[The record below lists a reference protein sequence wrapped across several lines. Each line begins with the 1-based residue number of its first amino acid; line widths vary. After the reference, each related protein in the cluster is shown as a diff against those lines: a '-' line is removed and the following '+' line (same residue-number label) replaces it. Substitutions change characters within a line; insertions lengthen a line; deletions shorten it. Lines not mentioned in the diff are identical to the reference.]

1 MNIFFF
7 QWVWNID
14 FIDENEF
21 KTNLGKIWIKNKIIN
36 IFWLKW
42 VYINKKDTKDILP
55 LINGMFWKYY
65 FIDSSIL
72 DNNIILWVNIFDIEY
87 NEEKIKNITKK
98 IEYIK
103 KEINSDKLITNSK
116 KEEYANIIKES
127 IYIIAVF
134 LIKTYFLIT
143 SAIKNK
149 QELEKIINNSSSLE
163 EFKAHAYL
171 IKTIWFEKIE
181 LLSTRF
187 EIILKQLQFYMQ
199 IMEQYFKNYIK

>member
-1 MNIFFF
+1 MNIFFL

-21 KTNLGKIWIKNKIIN
+21 KTNLEKIWIKNKIIN

-42 VYINKKDTKDILP
+42 VYIDKKNIKDILP
-55 LINGMFWKYY
+55 LINGMLWKYY

-72 DNNIILWVNIFDIEY
+72 DNNIILWVNIFDIEH
-87 NEEKIKNITKK
+87 NEKKIKNITKK

-127 IYIIAVF
+127 IYLIAVF

-187 EIILKQLQFYMQ
+187 EIILKQLQFYTQ
-199 IMEQYFKNYIK
+199 IMDKYFKNYIK

>member
-1 MNIFFF
+1 MNIFFL
-7 QWVWNID
+7 QWVWNIG

-21 KTNLGKIWIKNKIIN
+21 KTNLEKIWIKNKIIN

-42 VYINKKDTKDILP
+42 VYIDKKNIKDILP
-55 LINGMFWKYY
+55 LINGMLWKYY

-72 DNNIILWVNIFDIEY
+72 DNNIILWVNIFDIEH
-87 NEEKIKNITKK
+87 NEKKIKNITKK

-127 IYIIAVF
+127 IYLIAVF

-187 EIILKQLQFYMQ
+187 EIILKQLQFYTQ
-199 IMEQYFKNYIK
+199 IMDKYFKNYIK